1 MRGTVGLLWLAWLA
15 TAGAA
20 GGCTMFDQAGGGNLS
35 FDLPAAPF
43 TIDSTDPRWRPPPPY
58 GVPDVVCRGPAALV
72 SNCCQPPPE
81 MPAVDCQ
88 AYPLS
93 CDKSGMCVLA
103 FDYDD
108 AVEIYLARD
117 VPALQHRRHLV
128 LAQATLASIDTRV
141 EAADA
146 GTLPVQAASLYVA
159 PQGAA
164 STGAAGAVFLAG
176 IPLTAG
182 TNHVDL
188 TAAARDALSAFL
200 VDFNMRFVLILS
212 GHVAIGSAPVPKT
225 ALTITVAGK
234 VNASF

>member
-1 MRGTVGLLWLAWLA
+1 
-15 TAGAA
+15 
-20 GGCTMFDQAGGGNLS
+20 MFDQAGGGNLS
-35 FDLPAAPF
+35 FDLPVTF
-43 TIDSTDPRWRPPPPY
+43 KIDSTDSRWLAAPPS
-58 GVPDVVCRGPAALV
+58 GVPNVVCSGPAALV
-72 SNCCQPPPE
+72 SNCCQPPPP
-81 MPAVDCQ
+81 MDPVDCQ

-108 AVEIYLARD
+108 VVEIYLAS

-128 LAQATLASIDTRV
+128 FAQATLARIDTTV

-159 PQGAA
+159 PWGAT
-164 STGAAGAVFLAG
+164 STGAAGAVFLAD
-176 IPLTAG
+176 IPLTSG

-188 TAAARDALSAFL
+188 TAGARDALSAFL
-200 VDFNMRFVLILS
+200 IDFNTRFVLILS
-212 GHVAIGSAPVPKT
+212 GHVAIGSALVPKT
-225 ALTITVAGK
+225 TLTIAVAGE